1 MVFKYYNYKADFIL
15 RFSFIL
21 SIVLSIKICNKKA
34 PFERTE
40 LFDSRIR
47 LKNQQNFH
55 VIEQT
60 FAVPQAHAVA
70 ALATFNGVGTLVPD
84 AAAPAQA

>member
-21 SIVLSIKICNKKA
+21 SIVFIHKNMQQKA

-40 LFDSRIR
+40 LFDSQIR
-47 LKNQQNFH
+47 LKNQ
-55 VIEQT
+55 
-60 FAVPQAHAVA
+60 
-70 ALATFNGVGTLVPD
+70 
-84 AAAPAQA
+84 